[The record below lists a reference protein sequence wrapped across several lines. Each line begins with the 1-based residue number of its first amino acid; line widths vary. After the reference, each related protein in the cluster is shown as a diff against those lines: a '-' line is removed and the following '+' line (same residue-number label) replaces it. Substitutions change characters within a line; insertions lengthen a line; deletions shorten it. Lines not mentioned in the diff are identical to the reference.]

1 MTKYINTQRIMR
13 REKYRFPH
21 VFNFEIMKIIKE
33 KNAQHQNIEWNKS
46 LNAFKY

>member
-21 VFNFEIMKIIKE
+21 VFNLKE
-33 KNAQHQNIEWNKS
+33 KYAQHQNIEWNRS